1 MIHRMQQTAA
11 EKIITLTDDIVYGH
25 RMEWCGSVWHP
36 LKMSL
41 MRPRQHFSY
50 DEPVVL
56 PAIVWLCGGG
66 FTEMDR
72 NVWIPELTWFAKRGY
87 VVACVEYSVTAR
99 TRFPMQLEDI
109 KLAIRWLR
117 AHAAEIGIDPE
128 RIFVGGESAGGY
140 LSALTGLTGERR
152 AYDRGEYL
160 NYSSAV
166 KGVIAFYPCTVMSEI
181 EMEPEQTVFPPDTHR
196 YTDLPGLVDENTPPF
211 LLLHGTK
218 DSQVPISHSE
228 RLYEALESKGKRA
241 EFYIFEGAEH
251 ADAPFYQESTK
262 KRILDFMNSLL

>member
-1 MIHRMQQTAA
+1 MINRMQQTAT
-11 EKIITLTDDIVYGH
+11 EKIITLTDGIVYGH

-36 LKMSL
+36 LKLSL
-41 MRPRQHFSY
+41 LRPRQFFYY

-56 PAIVWLCGGG
+56 PVIVWLCGGG

-72 NVWIPELTWFAKRGY
+72 NVWIPELAWFAKKGY
-87 VVACVEYSVTAR
+87 AVACVEYRVTAR
-99 TRFPMQLEDI
+99 TRFPMQLEDV

-117 AHAAEIGIDPE
+117 AHAGEMGIDPE

-140 LSALTGLTGERR
+140 LSALTGLMGKGRE
-152 AYDRGEYL
+152 YDHGEYL
-160 NYSSAV
+160 EYSSGV
-166 KGVIAFYPCTVMSEI
+166 QGVIAFYPCTVMSELEI
-181 EMEPEQTVFPPDTHR
+181 DPEVAALPPDTHKF
-196 YTDLPGLVDENTPPF
+196 TDLPGLVNEDTPPF
-211 LLLHGTK
+211 MLLHGTK

-251 ADAPFYQESTK
+251 ADAPFFQESTK
-262 KRILDFMNSLL
+262 NRILDFMNSL